1 MDDVRV
7 TAERMVRE
15 MLGVPVSNAA
25 TITVNAGGV
34 AVWFAATCCAV
45 ALVASAFLALMVHD
59 QAREIDRLNDYLSAI
74 YMQAPQLR
82 PKEAS
87 Q

>member
-7 TAERMVRE
+7 TAERLVRE
-15 MLGVPVSNAA
+15 MLGAQSTNTA

-34 AVWFAATCCAV
+34 GLWLAVTCCVV

-59 QAREIDRLNDYLSAI
+59 QARQIDRLDDYLNAI
-74 YMQAPQLR
+74 YAQAPHLK
-82 PKEAS
+82 PKES